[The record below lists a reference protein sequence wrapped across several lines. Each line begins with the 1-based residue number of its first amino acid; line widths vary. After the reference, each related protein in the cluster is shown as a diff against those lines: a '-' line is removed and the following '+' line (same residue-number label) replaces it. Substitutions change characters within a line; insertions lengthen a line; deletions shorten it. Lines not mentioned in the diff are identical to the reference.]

1 MYYVQNS
8 DKPCAHIT
16 KGRQRIKQFGQNV
29 YLKNGSEF
37 EIELYNPSRQ
47 TVLSKIKINGE
58 FINGGG
64 IILKPGE
71 RVFLERYLDAP
82 HKFKFETYTV
92 DATNETMNAIAN
104 NGDVEI
110 LFYNEEEIIA
120 TLTYPSITYGSTT
133 YPNTTYAS
141 NTNTV
146 SRNMSLDESLNIFH
160 NTSLSNSGLNLYS
173 VSDNGGKT
181 YINKFDKKPRLRPN
195 QNKKSKSV
203 ETGRVEKGSSSD
215 QEFKTVSKNFNSW
228 AVSTSVWKILPDSQR
243 PVEKTDLINKCP
255 KCSTKLKKT
264 SWKFCP
270 ECGHQMARTK
280 TEIHYTM
287 DTFVQVPGK
296 ILMMETY
303 QDTLDNFLTRFENK
317 LIYIKTDSLTHN
329 SLRAVVID

>member
-1 MYYVQNS
+1 MYYKQNS
-8 DKPCAHIT
+8 DKPCAYIT

-71 RVFLERYLDAP
+71 RVFLERYLDVP

-92 DATNETMNAIAN
+92 DETNETMNAIAN

-287 DTFVQVPGK
+287 DNFVQVPGK
-296 ILMMETY
+296 ILIMETY
-303 QDTLDNFLTRFENK
+303 RDTLDNFLTRFENK

>member
-29 YLKNGSEF
+29 YLKDGSEF

-71 RVFLERYLDAP
+71 RVFLERYLDVP

-317 LIYIKTDSLTHN
+317 LIYIKTDSLTPN

>member
-1 MYYVQNS
+1 MYYKQNS
-8 DKPCAHIT
+8 DKPCAYIT

-64 IILKPGE
+64 VILKPGE
-71 RVFLERYLDAP
+71 RVFLERYLDVP

-92 DATNETMNAIAN
+92 DETNETMNAIAN

-110 LFYNEEEIIA
+110 LFYNEEEIIT

-255 KCSTKLKKT
+255 KCSTNLKKT

>member
-1 MYYVQNS
+1 MYYKQNS
-8 DKPCAHIT
+8 DKPCAYIT

-71 RVFLERYLDAP
+71 RVFLERYLDVP

-110 LFYNEEEIIA
+110 LFYNEEEIIT

-160 NTSLSNSGLNLYS
+160 NTSLSNSGLNLTS
-173 VSDNGGKT
+173 FSDGT
-181 YINKFDKKPRLRPN
+181 L
-195 QNKKSKSV
+195 
-203 ETGRVEKGSSSD
+203 
-215 QEFKTVSKNFNSW
+215 NFN
-228 AVSTSVWKILPDSQR
+228 
-243 PVEKTDLINKCP
+243 NNP
-255 KCSTKLKKT
+255 K
-264 SWKFCP
+264 
-270 ECGHQMARTK
+270 
-280 TEIHYTM
+280 
-287 DTFVQVPGK
+287 
-296 ILMMETY
+296 
-303 QDTLDNFLTRFENK
+303 LDNN
-317 LIYIKTDSLTHN
+317 H
-329 SLRAVVID
+329 

>member
-8 DKPCAHIT
+8 DKPCAYIT
-16 KGRQRIKQFGQNV
+16 KGKQRIKQFGQNV

-92 DATNETMNAIAN
+92 DETNETMNAIAN
-104 NGDVEI
+104 NGNVEI
-110 LFYNEEEIIA
+110 LFYNEEEIIT
-120 TLTYPSITYGSTT
+120 TLTYPSITYGSNT

-270 ECGHQMARTK
+270 ECGNELVRTK

-287 DTFVQVPGK
+287 DSHVSIDGRHY
-296 ILMMETY
+296 MMETY
-303 QDTLDNFLTRFENK
+303 QITLDNFLKKHENK
-317 LIYIKTDSLTHN
+317 LIYIKSDSLTSD
-329 SLRAVVID
+329 SLRAIVID

>member
-1 MYYVQNS
+1 MYYKQNS
-8 DKPCAHIT
+8 DKPCAYIT

-71 RVFLERYLDAP
+71 RVFLERYLDVP

-92 DATNETMNAIAN
+92 DATNETMNAISN

-287 DTFVQVPGK
+287 DNFVQVPGK
-296 ILMMETY
+296 ILIMETY